1 MIDFLGNMIASAFI
15 GAYLLV
21 TLAFPF
27 LAVYGL
33 IQLFS

>member
-1 MIDFLGNMIASAFI
+1 MIDFVGNMLASAMI
-15 GAYLLV
+15 GMYLLV

-27 LAVYGL
+27 LALYGL